1 MCGDYEQVEKDE
13 DKKETAVCANLVG
26 DGLKANTE
34 MPTKF
39 MLYVFILKARACID
53 PLIGNEHSPLADHRE
68 EKSQDDCAKP
78 GCKEAEIPQQEN
90 NLSSA
95 AQRFLLFVTFMVNIK
110 EARSYERNQGRS
122 KKEQSIAF
130 QDQQS
135 HPKEV
140 GVCLPTWSFENEES
154 KCGKAA

>member
-1 MCGDYEQVEKDE
+1 MGGNYEQVEE
-13 DKKETAVCANLVG
+13 EEEKKGVAVRANLVG

-90 NLSSA
+90 YLPSA
-95 AQRFLLFVTFMVNIK
+95 AQRFLLFVIFIVNIK
-110 EARSYERNQGRS
+110 KARSYERN
-122 KKEQSIAF
+122 
-130 QDQQS
+130 
-135 HPKEV
+135 
-140 GVCLPTWSFENEES
+140 
-154 KCGKAA
+154 